1 MSSLFSL
8 ASATVGG
15 GHRNRAGYR
24 IDRSVRLRS
33 SAQGYFSKT
42 LTTPT
47 NNKKWTYS
55 VWMKRGSLSANR
67 TIMSSNVDGAEY
79 WDMRFNTSDQIL
91 IQNRVGSSN
100 LLFANTT
107 AVYRDPSAWYHIV
120 FVFDSDNATDANRN
134 LLYVNG
140 VNVSLSANSGSGNA
154 SAWNTSGVQHNIGV
168 SRTLTT
174 GGGIWAEFDGYET
187 EVNFI
192 DGQALTPPSFGET
205 DVLTGVWKPKKY
217 TGTYG
222 TNGFYLNFSDNSA
235 ANAEAIGKDYSGNGN
250 NWTPNNISVTAGVT
264 YDSMLDVPTLW
275 ADGGNGRGNYWTFN
289 PLIPVAGATYSNG
302 NLQYTNS
309 GNNKS
314 GFSSPLPNTGKW
326 YWEGTWITSGSG
338 SSPIIGLAQAG
349 FENTQGA
356 TGELGYRANGNKFDQ
371 AATETAYGSTW
382 TTGDV
387 IGVAV
392 DMDAGTI
399 AFYKNG
405 TSQGT
410 AFTTVLTALTQPVS
424 PVFRVNVAGDVFAFN
439 FGQRPFAYT
448 PPTGF
453 KALNTLNLPEPT
465 ILKGNQYFDATTY
478 TGQSTSLSVTNPGS
492 MQPDFVWI
500 KKRNGATDHNLT
512 DAVRGTNRNLISNS
526 TAAEDTVA
534 RLTSFNSNGFTLA
547 GAFDNT
553 NLSGSTYVGWQ
564 WKANGAGVSNP
575 AGTITSTVSVSATS
589 GFSIVSYTGNA
600 ISGATVGHGLGVTP
614 AMVIIKSRSVTTNFY
629 VWHRGLTQPNYQ
641 LYLNLTSAQDTAVLT
656 FLNDKAPTSTLFELP
671 PTGYGSNNSGATYV
685 AYCFSEVAG
694 FSKFGSYTGNGSAD
708 GPFVFCGF
716 RPRFVMWKNASA
728 AEAWLI
734 EDTARSTYNQV
745 ALELYP
751 SSSGAEAAGSSR
763 SPTQQFDFLSN
774 GFKVRGAQEQ
784 TNGNGNTII
793 FAAFAEHPFK
803 NALAR

>member
-1 MSSLFSL
+1 MTLPTEVNLLL
-8 ASATVGG
+8 AGNQGG
-15 GHRNRAGYR
+15 GYQ
-24 IDRSVRLRS
+24 ISRSVRLRS
-33 SAQGYFSKT
+33 SASAYFNRT
-42 LTTPT
+42 LSTPT
-47 NNKKWTYS
+47 SNTTWTLS
-55 VWMKRGSLSANR
+55 CWLKRGALSN
-67 TIMSSNVDGAEY
+67 G
-79 WDMRFNTSDQIL
+79 
-91 IQNRVGSSN
+91 G
-100 LLFANTT
+100 LFAESTGFAGIYFASDKIRVMNNAGGLAIETT
-107 AVYRDPSAWYHIV
+107 AVFRDPSAWAH
-120 FVFDSDNATDANRN
+120 FVVRSNGTNIKAYWNSVEVGSYTGTITLLNAA
-134 LLYVNG
+134 
-140 VNVSLSANSGSGNA
+140 
-154 SAWNTSGVQHNIGV
+154 TSHFIGRY
-168 SRTLTT
+168 SSNY
-174 GGGIWAEFDGYET
+174 FDGYLT

-192 DGQALTPPSFGET
+192 DGQALDPSYFGET
-205 DVLTGVWKPKKY
+205 NPVTGVWQPKKY
-217 TGTYG
+217 AGTYG

-235 ANAEAIGKDYSGNGN
+235 ATAAAIGADYSGNGN

-424 PVFRVNVAGDVFAFN
+424 PVFRVNVAGDVLAFN

-478 TGQSTSLSVTNPGS
+478 TGQNTSLSVTNSGS

-564 WKANGAGVSNP
+564 WKANGAGVSNT

-600 ISGATVGHGLGVTP
+600 TSGATVGHGLGVTP
-614 AMVIIKSRSVTTNFY
+614 AMVIIKSRSVATNFY
-629 VWHRGLTQPNYQ
+629 VWHRGLTQPDYQ
-641 LYLNLTSAQDTAVLT
+641 LYLNLTSAQDTVVLT

-708 GPFVFCGF
+708 GPFVYLGF
-716 RPRFVMWKNASA
+716 RPAFVMIKSTSIGGWS
-728 AEAWLI
+728 I
-734 EDTARSTYNQV
+734 TDTSRDTYNLTINKIEANS
-745 ALELYP
+745 ALSEAGNAGLY
-751 SSSGAEAAGSSR
+751 
-763 SPTQQFDFLSN
+763 QFDVLSN
-774 GFKVRGAQEQ
+774 GFKLRQGAGTGANNSGQ
-784 TNGNGNTII
+784 TYIYM
-793 FAAFAEHPFK
+793 AFAENPFK

>member
-120 FVFDSDNATDANRN
+120 FVFDSDNATDENRN

-192 DGQALTPPSFGET
+192 DGQALTPASFGET

-235 ANAEAIGKDYSGNGN
+235 ATAATIGKDYSGNGN
-250 NWTPNNISVTAGVT
+250 DWTPNNISVTAGVT

-448 PPTGF
+448 PPSGF

-641 LYLNLTSAQDTAVLT
+641 LYLNITSAQDTAVLT

>member
-1 MSSLFSL
+1 MTLPTEVNLLL
-8 ASATVGG
+8 ASQGG
-15 GHRNRAGYR
+15 GYQ
-24 IDRSVRLRS
+24 ISRSVRLRS
-33 SAQGYFSKT
+33 SASAYFNRT
-42 LTTPT
+42 LSTPT
-47 NNKKWTYS
+47 SNTTWTLS
-55 VWMKRGSLSANR
+55 CWLKRGALSN
-67 TIMSSNVDGAEY
+67 G
-79 WDMRFNTSDQIL
+79 
-91 IQNRVGSSN
+91 G
-100 LLFANTT
+100 LFAESTGFAGIYFASDKIRVMNNAGGLAIETT
-107 AVYRDPSAWYHIV
+107 AVFRDPSAWAH
-120 FVFDSDNATDANRN
+120 FVVRSNGTNIKAYWNSVEVGSYTGTITLLNAA
-134 LLYVNG
+134 
-140 VNVSLSANSGSGNA
+140 
-154 SAWNTSGVQHNIGV
+154 TSHFIGRY
-168 SRTLTT
+168 SSNY
-174 GGGIWAEFDGYET
+174 FDGYLT

-192 DGQALTPPSFGET
+192 DGQALDPSYFGET
-205 DVLTGVWKPKKY
+205 NPVTGVWQPKKY
-217 TGTYG
+217 AGTYG

-235 ANAEAIGKDYSGNGN
+235 ATAAAIGADYSGNGN
-250 NWTPNNISVTAGVT
+250 NWTPNNISLTAGVT

-424 PVFRVNVAGDVFAFN
+424 PVFRVNVAGDVLAFN

-478 TGQSTSLSVTNPGS
+478 TGQNTSLSVTNSGS

-564 WKANGAGVSNP
+564 WKANGAGVSNT

-600 ISGATVGHGLGVTP
+600 TSGATVGHGLGVTP
-614 AMVIIKSRSVTTNFY
+614 AMVIIKSRSVATNFY
-629 VWHRGLTQPNYQ
+629 VWHRGLTQPDYQ
-641 LYLNLTSAQDTAVLT
+641 LYLNLTSAQDTVVLT

-708 GPFVFCGF
+708 GPFVYLGF
-716 RPRFVMWKNASA
+716 RPAFVMIKSTSIGGWS
-728 AEAWLI
+728 I
-734 EDTARSTYNQV
+734 TDTSRDTYNLTINKIEANS
-745 ALELYP
+745 ALSEAGNAGLY
-751 SSSGAEAAGSSR
+751 
-763 SPTQQFDFLSN
+763 QFDVLSN
-774 GFKVRGAQEQ
+774 GFKLRQGAGTGANNSGQ
-784 TNGNGNTII
+784 TYIYM
-793 FAAFAEHPFK
+793 AFAENPFK

>member
-120 FVFDSDNATDANRN
+120 FVFDSDNATPANRN

-192 DGQALTPPSFGET
+192 DGQALTPSSFGET

-217 TGTYG
+217 AGTYG

-235 ANAEAIGKDYSGNGN
+235 ANAEAIGKDYSGLGN

-478 TGQSTSLSVTNPGS
+478 TGQNTSLSVTNSGS

-641 LYLNLTSAQDTAVLT
+641 FYLNLTSAQDTAVLT

>member
-120 FVFDSDNATDANRN
+120 FVFDSDNATDENRN

-192 DGQALTPPSFGET
+192 DGQALTPSSFGET

-641 LYLNLTSAQDTAVLT
+641 FYLNLTSAQDTAVLT

>member
-1 MSSLFSL
+1 MTLPTEVNLLL
-8 ASATVGG
+8 ASQGG
-15 GHRNRAGYR
+15 GYQ
-24 IDRSVRLRS
+24 ISRSVRLRS
-33 SAQGYFSKT
+33 SASAYFNRT
-42 LTTPT
+42 LSTPT
-47 NNKKWTYS
+47 SNTTWTLS
-55 VWMKRGSLSANR
+55 CWLKRGALSN
-67 TIMSSNVDGAEY
+67 G
-79 WDMRFNTSDQIL
+79 
-91 IQNRVGSSN
+91 G
-100 LLFANTT
+100 LFAESTGFAGIYFASDKIRVMNNAGGLAIETT
-107 AVYRDPSAWYHIV
+107 AVFRDPSAWAH
-120 FVFDSDNATDANRN
+120 FVVRSNGTNIKAYWNSVEVGSYTGTITLLNAA
-134 LLYVNG
+134 
-140 VNVSLSANSGSGNA
+140 
-154 SAWNTSGVQHNIGV
+154 TSHFIGRY
-168 SRTLTT
+168 SSNY
-174 GGGIWAEFDGYET
+174 FDGYLT

-192 DGQALTPPSFGET
+192 DGQALDPSYFGET
-205 DVLTGVWKPKKY
+205 NPVTGVWQPKKY
-217 TGTYG
+217 AGTYG

-235 ANAEAIGKDYSGNGN
+235 ATAAAIGADYSGNGN
-250 NWTPNNISVTAGVT
+250 NWTPNNISLTAGVT

-424 PVFRVNVAGDVFAFN
+424 PVFRVNVAGDVLAFN

-478 TGQSTSLSVTNPGS
+478 TGQNTSLSVTNSGS

-526 TAAEDTVA
+526 AAAEDTVA

-564 WKANGAGVSNP
+564 WKANGAGVSNT

-600 ISGATVGHGLGVTP
+600 TSGATVGHGLGVTP
-614 AMVIIKSRSVTTNFY
+614 AMVIIKSRSVATNFY
-629 VWHRGLTQPNYQ
+629 VWHRGLTQPDYQ
-641 LYLNLTSAQDTAVLT
+641 LYLNLTSAQDTVVLT

-708 GPFVFCGF
+708 GPFVYLGF
-716 RPRFVMWKNASA
+716 RPAFVMIKSTSIGGWS
-728 AEAWLI
+728 I
-734 EDTARSTYNQV
+734 TDTSRDTYNLTINKIEANS
-745 ALELYP
+745 ALSEAGNAGLY
-751 SSSGAEAAGSSR
+751 
-763 SPTQQFDFLSN
+763 QFDVLSN
-774 GFKVRGAQEQ
+774 GFKLRQGAGTGANNSGQ
-784 TNGNGNTII
+784 TYIYM
-793 FAAFAEHPFK
+793 AFAENPFK